1 MQHSDRPLIIT
12 RPLAQAGP
20 LAAKLQVSGIP
31 VRIFPLLDIQTLPD
45 TRELRE
51 TLGRLSD
58 YAMVAFVSPNAIDAA
73 FEHIGQWPASVI
85 AAVVGEGSRQA
96 LAQKG
101 LTPDNTSIVS
111 PRNLQRTD
119 SETLLEVLDLAA
131 LAGKKVLI
139 VRAETGRE
147 LLADRLR
154 DAGIQV
160 EQVAAYRRGPVA
172 IDDARSSQLRDLL
185 AASGDWVITSSE
197 ALRYLK
203 DMTLD
208 LMGEDGWQHLLKSSL
223 IVPHERIAQTAES
236 LGFQQIQLTGSGDEA
251 LIAAIQSRS

>member
-1 MQHSDRPLIIT
+1 MQHSDRPVIIT
-12 RPLAQAGP
+12 RPLAQGEP
-20 LAAKLQVSGIP
+20 LAGKLRAMGI
-31 VRIFPLLDIQTLPD
+31 RALIFPLLDIQTLPD

-51 TLGRLSD
+51 TLGRLSG
-58 YAMVAFVSPNAIDAA
+58 YAMAAFVSPNAIDAA

-101 LTPDNTSIVS
+101 LTPDNTPIVS

-131 LAGKKVLI
+131 LAGQKVLI

-154 DAGIQV
+154 DAGVQV
-160 EQVAAYRRGPVA
+160 EQVAAYRRGPLA
-172 IDDARSSQLRDLL
+172 INDARSSQLKDLL
-185 AASGDWVITSSE
+185 GASGDWVITSSE

-203 DMTLD
+203 DMTLEV
-208 LMGEDGWQHLLKSSL
+208 MGEDGWQHLLKSSL

-236 LGFQQIQLTGSGDEA
+236 LGFQHIQLTGSGDEA
-251 LIAAIQSRS
+251 LIAAIQSRP

>member
-1 MQHSDRPLIIT
+1 MQHSDRPVIIT

-20 LAAKLQVSGIP
+20 LAAKLRAMDIP

-45 TRELRE
+45 TRKLRE
-51 TLGRLSD
+51 TLGRLND
-58 YAMVAFVSPNAIDAA
+58 FAMVAFVSPNAIDAA
-73 FEHIGQWPASVI
+73 FEHIFQWPASLV

-96 LAQKG
+96 LAQHG
-101 LTPDNTSIVS
+101 LTPDKARIVS

-119 SETLLEVLDLAA
+119 SETLLEVLDLPA
-131 LAGKKVLI
+131 LNGKKVLI

-154 DAGIQV
+154 EAGIQV
-160 EQVAAYRRGPVA
+160 EQVAAYRRGPPA
-172 IDDARSSQLRDLL
+172 IDDARSSELKDLL
-185 AASGDWVITSSE
+185 AGPGDWVITSSE

-203 DMTLD
+203 DMTLE
-208 LMGEDGWQHLLKSSL
+208 LMGDEGWRHLLKSSL

-236 LGFQQIQLTGSGDEA
+236 LGFQHLTRTGSGDEA
-251 LIAAIQSRS
+251 LIAAIQSRP